1 MMKRFILASLAVVLL
16 LAGIGYLVYYRGI
29 YVDFKPEVSVT
40 ARFRTQGKE
49 IQYLDGDTWK
59 TMEIRGVDLSS
70 NIPGEAMLDFVPAYE
85 DYSRW
90 LEQIGEMGANT
101 IRVHTVMD
109 DDFYEAFY
117 DYNTTKEK
125 PLYLLQGLSVPD
137 RANYGAEDIYQE
149 EFVDLLLENAIKAVD
164 VIHGNRAIELGNFTG
179 TGWYQWDVS
188 PWTLGYLL
196 GHEWDSGI
204 IAYTNHSALGET
216 SYQGTYFYTKPE
228 ASRFETAMAKLMDQ
242 VTAYE
247 SNKYKE
253 QRLISFVNS
262 PWDDPFVY
270 DTLYNARFDTYNQV
284 DMEHIGATAELLSG
298 YFVSYR
304 LETLCPDYQK
314 YFTQAQRAELGEL
327 LTGLET
333 GDLYSGYLTL
343 LNRYYTVPIM
353 ATGFGF
359 STARTPVVEN
369 HSPLNEQQ
377 QGEALVELWQKMR
390 SAGWTGGF
398 VSTWQD
404 VWDRNTWNTV
414 YANYSFGV
422 DNWQDVQTDG
432 QNYGLMEFWLGSGER
447 VCTVDGNA
455 AEWQDKEPVWS
466 SDAMDVYMDYDERY
480 LYFYVDGFSP
490 ETDVL
495 YLPIDTTPKTGSTYW
510 EEKKISFERGC
521 DFVVTID
528 GKDNSCVLVQERYE
542 SLWVMY
548 AYETDYKNP
557 YAKEYW
563 REKDSPVFRPIR
575 SIMEREGVNA
585 GNRWVAMPTY
595 ETGKL
600 RYGNADPDS
609 PAFDSLADFC
619 FAADGVEMRI
629 PWGLLNFSNPAERM
643 IHDDYYEHYGVEY
656 IQIDEMFVGAAVESD
671 IKGRIPM
678 ASFPLEGWGEYEE
691 YQERLKKSYDV
702 LQAAWSGR

>member
-1 MMKRFILASLAVVLL
+1 
-16 LAGIGYLVYYRGI
+16 
-29 YVDFKPEVSVT
+29 
-40 ARFRTQGKE
+40 
-49 IQYLDGDTWK
+49 
-59 TMEIRGVDLSS
+59 
-70 NIPGEAMLDFVPAYE
+70 
-85 DYSRW
+85 
-90 LEQIGEMGANT
+90 
-101 IRVHTVMD
+101 
-109 DDFYEAFY
+109 
-117 DYNTTKEK
+117 
-125 PLYLLQGLSVPD
+125 
-137 RANYGAEDIYQE
+137 
-149 EFVDLLLENAIKAVD
+149 
-164 VIHGNRAIELGNFTG
+164 
-179 TGWYQWDVS
+179 
-188 PWTLGYLL
+188 
-196 GHEWDSGI
+196 
-204 IAYTNHSALGET
+204 
-216 SYQGTYFYTKPE
+216 
-228 ASRFETAMAKLMDQ
+228 
-242 VTAYE
+242 
-247 SNKYKE
+247 
-253 QRLISFVNS
+253 
-262 PWDDPFVY
+262 
-270 DTLYNARFDTYNQV
+270 
-284 DMEHIGATAELLSG
+284 MEHIGASAELLSG
-298 YFVSYR
+298 YFASYR

-314 YFTQAQRAELGEL
+314 YFTREQKAKLGEL
-327 LTGLET
+327 LAGLET

-343 LNRYYTVPIM
+343 LNRYHTVPV
-353 ATGFGF
+353 AAVGFGF
-359 STARTPVVEN
+359 STARMPVVEN

-455 AEWQDKEPVWS
+455 AEWQGKEPVWS

-528 GKDNSCVLVQERYE
+528 GKDNSRVLVQERYE

-619 FAADGVEMRI
+619 FAADGVEIRI

-678 ASFPLEGWGEYEE
+678 ASFPLEGWGECEE

>member
-1 MMKRFILASLAVVLL
+1 
-16 LAGIGYLVYYRGI
+16 
-29 YVDFKPEVSVT
+29 
-40 ARFRTQGKE
+40 
-49 IQYLDGDTWK
+49 
-59 TMEIRGVDLSS
+59 
-70 NIPGEAMLDFVPAYE
+70 
-85 DYSRW
+85 
-90 LEQIGEMGANT
+90 
-101 IRVHTVMD
+101 
-109 DDFYEAFY
+109 
-117 DYNTTKEK
+117 
-125 PLYLLQGLSVPD
+125 
-137 RANYGAEDIYQE
+137 
-149 EFVDLLLENAIKAVD
+149 
-164 VIHGNRAIELGNFTG
+164 
-179 TGWYQWDVS
+179 
-188 PWTLGYLL
+188 
-196 GHEWDSGI
+196 
-204 IAYTNHSALGET
+204 
-216 SYQGTYFYTKPE
+216 
-228 ASRFETAMAKLMDQ
+228 
-242 VTAYE
+242 
-247 SNKYKE
+247 
-253 QRLISFVNS
+253 
-262 PWDDPFVY
+262 
-270 DTLYNARFDTYNQV
+270 
-284 DMEHIGATAELLSG
+284 MEHIGASTELLSG

-314 YFTQAQRAELGEL
+314 YFTREQKAKLGEL

-359 STARTPVVEN
+359 STARMPVVEN

-377 QGEALVELWQKMR
+377 QGEALVEMWQKMR

-619 FAADGVEMRI
+619 FAADGVEIRI

-656 IQIDEMFVGAAVESD
+656 IQIDEMFVGAAVASD

>member
-1 MMKRFILASLAVVLL
+1 MMRVRTDTRYRECYNTVGDASLTYNISHRSDQEAESVSFRIDKGGVAIGNGSVSRNGRLILSVRYDCRPEPLVL
-16 LAGIGYLVYYRGI
+16 AC
-29 YVDFKPEVSVT
+29 DAAAE
-40 ARFRTQGKE
+40 
-49 IQYLDGDTWK
+49 D
-59 TMEIRGVDLSS
+59 EIRIQLFPWRIELYRNGRL
-70 NIPGEAMLDFVPAYE
+70 E
-85 DYSRW
+85 DEEW
-90 LEQIGEMGANT
+90 
-101 IRVHTVMD
+101 
-109 DDFYEAFY
+109 
-117 DYNTTKEK
+117 
-125 PLYLLQGLSVPD
+125 P
-137 RANYGAEDIYQE
+137 YGNC
-149 EFVDLLLENAIKAVD
+149 LLENAIKAVD

-204 IAYTNHSALGET
+204 IAYTNNSTLGET

-228 ASRFETAMAKLMDQ
+228 ASRFETAMAKLMDR

-247 SNKYKE
+247 SDKYKE

-314 YFTQAQRAELGEL
+314 YFTREQKAKLGEL
-327 LTGLET
+327 LAGLET

-343 LNRYYTVPIM
+343 LNRYHTVPIM

-369 HSPLNEQQ
+369 HPPLNEQQ

-466 SDAMDVYMDYDERY
+466 SDAMDVYMDYDEKY

-528 GKDNSCVLVQERYE
+528 GKDNSRVLVQERYE

-619 FAADGVEMRI
+619 FAADGVEIRI